1 MKKKGFSLVELLI
14 VLAVIAALI
23 ATITP
28 VAMNAIKKSK
38 ATKVAQNLKTLANS
52 FMNSV
57 MVNNEAPE
65 SLSSLGRDIDTNKYA
80 LYYNEDQGTYR
91 VIVVTIEEVDFQEV
105 RKLLPEAV
113 SNDGLNDLQINKL
126 ANSGSRGNGTVQ
138 VMFAGPAD
146 YDLRDVYD
154 DDNLIRTYINIDDS
168 DSEGNADPLEG
179 IGNSEVQK
187 IYYGFV
193 FTIA

>member
-138 VMFAGPAD
+138 VMFVPDGE
-146 YDLRDVYD
+146 LRNVNDGE
-154 DDNLIRTYINIDDS
+154 LIRTYININDS
-168 DSEGNADPLEG
+168 DPDNSDYASPLED

>member
-138 VMFAGPAD
+138 VMFVPDGE
-146 YDLRDVYD
+146 LRNVNDGE
-154 DDNLIRTYINIDDS
+154 LIRTYINIDDS

>member
-1 MKKKGFSLVELLI
+1 
-14 VLAVIAALI
+14 
-23 ATITP
+23 
-28 VAMNAIKKSK
+28 MNAIKKSK

-138 VMFAGPAD
+138 VMFVPDGE
-146 YDLRDVYD
+146 LRNVNDGE
-154 DDNLIRTYINIDDS
+154 LIRTYINIDDS